1 MLMELWKRAPRLD
14 ETSIFGFLKYLK
26 SKPGSPKWVPKG
38 GGLGHCLEEKVAV
51 SFERCAEKNFRG
63 KFYDPPFGTP
73 FSGPF
78 WERFLRVSLAP
89 DIDQFGS
96 DKHIDLK
103 SHLGAILGSI
113 LKLSL

>member
-1 MLMELWKRAPRLD
+1 MPMELWKRAPRLD
-14 ETSIFGFLKYLK
+14 ETSIFGFLKIFEIQA
-26 SKPGSPKWVPKG
+26 GVAQTGPKG
-38 GGLGHCLEEKVAV
+38 GGSWTFLGRKSGGFAREVCGK
-51 SFERCAEKNFRG
+51 SFRG

-89 DIDQFGS
+89 DIDHFGS

>member
-1 MLMELWKRAPRLD
+1 MELWKRAPRLD
-14 ETSIFGFLKYLK
+14 ETSIFGFLKIFEIQA
-26 SKPGSPKWVPKG
+26 GVAQMGPKG
-38 GGLGHCLEEKVAV
+38 GGVLDIAWKKKW
-51 SFERCAEKNFRG
+51 RFRSRG
-63 KFYDPPFGTP
+63 VRKKTSGGNSMTPPFGTP

-89 DIDQFGS
+89 DIDHFGS